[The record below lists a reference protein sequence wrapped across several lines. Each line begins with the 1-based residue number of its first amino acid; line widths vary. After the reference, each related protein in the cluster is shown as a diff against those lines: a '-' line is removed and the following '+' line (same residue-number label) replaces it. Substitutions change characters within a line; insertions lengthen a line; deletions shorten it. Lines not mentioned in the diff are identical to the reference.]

1 MRRRRGATVPPSV
14 PTTARVVAEALFSP
28 DGSMP
33 DEERLAFIER
43 DFGDFYARAQGNARL
58 ILRLSLFVLMYV
70 APLLVFR
77 PGSLRSLSIP
87 MRAHALERLEG
98 SPLAPAALAVKAMLC
113 ILWFEHPTTQ
123 GETNTDP
130 SCMHAREVRA

>member
-1 MRRRRGATVPPSV
+1 VRRRRGANVPPGV

-33 DEERLAFIER
+33 DDERLTFIER

-58 ILRLSLFVLMYV
+58 ILRLSLFVLMWI

-77 PGSLRSLSIP
+77 PGPLSGLSISQ
-87 MRAHALERLEG
+87 RAHALERLEG

-123 GETNTDP
+123 AETNTEP
-130 SCMHAREVRA
+130 SCMKVHA